1 MCWLLIMISRTCVR
15 EAAAGARGGV
25 ATINRAPAS
34 AHEMKRVFNK
44 VILRSQAGTH
54 NVTNVLSG
62 LRLGPVQELA
72 ERGTAMAILRL
83 FLGAQFC
90 ECLLNLREKE
100 QRIIAKPI

>member
-1 MCWLLIMISRTCVR
+1 MCWLLIMIRRTCVR
-15 EAAAGARGGV
+15 EAAAGAGGV

-34 AHEMKRVFNK
+34 AHEMKRVFNN
-44 VILRSQAGTH
+44 VILSSQTGTH

-83 FLGAQFC
+83 LLGAQFC

-100 QRIIAKPI
+100 QRIITETV